1 MKFSGL
7 KMCECKKMTNIRYAF
22 RNMTA
27 KFFFPKRARNGVF
40 DQNTCLCLIFLY
52 LGGGILGTLLPPFLE
67 QIYKVVFD
75 PFPIESEEVNVKKVL

>member
-27 KFFFPKRARNGVF
+27 KFFFQNALETVF
-40 DQNTCLCLIFLY
+40 LTKTPAY
-52 LGGGILGTLLPPFLE
+52 A
-67 QIYKVVFD
+67 
-75 PFPIESEEVNVKKVL
+75 